1 MAAIKIRLLNSF
13 KLQHQEQQQQQFQ
26 SSPKANCRRY
36 AALALFRRCLY
47 CATNYLK
54 SYCHIKRHGVN
65 KNKTLC
71 WLTLTLILFSCNNSW
86 HGRGK
91 GGSGGSSGGAFCYA
105 LDIGTCK
112 QPLGMESGAIADTQ
126 ITASSA
132 HDMGNVG
139 PQHARLK
146 VDNNGGA
153 WCPKHMVSRGL
164 KEYLQI
170 DLLQVHVVTA
180 IRTQGRFGKGQGQ
193 EYTEAYV
200 LEYWRP
206 GFEKWLRWK
215 SIQGKE
221 ILPGNINTYSEV
233 ENVLQPII
241 FASKVRIYPYSQYDR
256 TVCLRAEVVGCLWE
270 DGIVSYSIPKG
281 IQRGIEI
288 DLSDKTY
295 DGHEEGDR
303 YVDGLGQLVDGQ
315 KGKDNFR
322 TDIHG
327 FGKGYE
333 WVGWRNDTPNLNGNP
348 IEITFEFESVRNFSA
363 VMLHTNNM
371 FSKDVQVFVH
381 AKVLFSI
388 GGRQYAGAPVQ
399 FSYMPDT
406 VLDHAREV
414 TIKLHHRLGKYI
426 QIHLYFAAR
435 WIMLSEITFISTPI
449 IGNFTDEDFAGA
461 AFGAGATSQ
470 DNVEYPLQ
478 RDEVERVINGKFG
491 ERSLSPIPSVISP
504 KPIDHPEPE
513 NSFIGFIFAVLV
525 AIILVLVVVILLIVI
540 RNKRGRGGNV
550 LDAFQHNFNPETLG
564 GADKRLNCSGMKAVT
579 MDNDSESIDKSSLYH
594 EPFNVNMYTSAA
606 SGCSMNEMQRQHVTP
621 DYTDVPDIV
630 CQEYAVPH
638 MQDLL
643 PSAQK
648 TNSIYGT
655 GGGGGG
661 GSSNYSTSARN
672 TLNSMFQSKLSTASQ
687 KLQQLQHQHSQPPPP
702 PASNSTHATTHCA
715 PPIPPLPP
723 MLGSTSN
730 DKYATTAIC
739 KANAANN
746 GSHTALAGG
755 ISSGGVGAAGAGACN
770 TLPNGSIGGGSG
782 SLASTTASLASS
794 STTPTGG
801 GYGYSSSA
809 ATLNATKPH
818 HYNLDMTGNGV
829 VCDVGVG
836 VDVNEEQANFQVQ
849 EFPRQSLVIVEKLG
863 CGVFGELHLCETK
876 GISTSLVAVATL
888 RPGAPEHMRKEFRNK
903 AKHLA
908 RLSDP
913 NVAHLLGACLSDE
926 PICMVFDYSACLG
939 DLNQFLQEHVA
950 ETTHNLQ
957 SGIMTNKSLSYGC
970 LVYIATQIA
979 SGMKHLEQMNFVHRD
994 LATRSCIIGPEL
1006 TIKVCSIGTVI
1017 NRIAYAADYCQ
1028 LEGTTG
1034 RQTQPM
1040 PVRWMA
1046 WESVLLGK
1054 FTSKSDVWS
1063 FAVTLW
1069 EILTFAR
1076 EQPYEHLTDEK
1087 IIENIGHIYAD
1098 DKLHEVLP
1106 MPLNCPR
1113 EIYDLMCECWQRNE
1127 SSRPNFREIHLFLQ
1141 RKNLGF
1147 KPNNTMHY

>member
-1 MAAIKIRLLNSF
+1 MATIKIRQLNSF
-13 KLQHQEQQQQQFQ
+13 KLQQQQQLQEEL
-26 SSPKANCRRY
+26 PKAKCRG
-36 AALALFRRCLY
+36 AIALLFSRCTY

-54 SYCHIKRHGVN
+54 SYCRIKRHGVN

-71 WLTLTLILFSCNNSW
+71 WLTLTLILLSCSSW
-86 HGRGK
+86 HGRRGER
-91 GGSGGSSGGAFCYA
+91 GGGGGGAFCYA

-170 DLLQVHVVTA
+170 DLLLVHVITA
-180 IRTQGRFGKGQGQ
+180 VRTQGRFGKGQGQ

-215 SIQGKE
+215 TIQGKE
-221 ILPGNINTYSEV
+221 ILTGNINTYSEV
-233 ENVLQPII
+233 ENILQPII

-281 IQRGIEI
+281 VQRGMEI

-303 YVDGLGQLVDGQ
+303 FVNGLGQLVDGQ

-333 WVGWRNDTPNLNGNP
+333 WIGWRNDTPNLLGHP
-348 IEITFEFESVRNFSA
+348 VEITFEFESVRNFSA
-363 VMLHTNNM
+363 VILHTNNM

-381 AKVLFSI
+381 AKVFFSI
-388 GGRQYAGAPVQ
+388 GGRQYAGEPVQ

-406 VLDHAREV
+406 ILDHARDV
-414 TIKLHHRLGKYI
+414 TIKLHHRLGKYL
-426 QIHLYFAAR
+426 QLHLYFAAR

-449 IGNFTDEDFAGA
+449 VGNFTDEDFAGGTIA
-461 AFGAGATSQ
+461 AGATPQ
-470 DNVEYPLQ
+470 DNAEYPFQ

-491 ERSLSPIPSVISP
+491 ERSQPQTPLVISP

-513 NSFIGFIFAVLV
+513 NSLIGFIFAVLV

-550 LDAFQHNFNPETLG
+550 LDAFQHNFNPDTLG
-564 GADKRLNCSGMKAVT
+564 GADKRLNCNGMKAVT
-579 MDNDSESIDKSSLYH
+579 MDNDTESIDKSSLYH

-606 SGCSMNEMQRQHVTP
+606 SGCSMNDMQRQHVTP

-643 PSAQK
+643 PTSTQK
-648 TNSIYGT
+648 SNSLYGASM
-655 GGGGGG
+655 GAGGG

-687 KLQQLQHQHSQPPPP
+687 KLQQQQHQHSYQSQLTPPPPPP
-702 PASNSTHATTHCA
+702 PAPNSATTSTHCP

-723 MLGSTSN
+723 LLGNASSN
-730 DKYATTAIC
+730 EKYYATTAIC
-739 KANAANN
+739 KANAATNA
-746 GSHTALAGG
+746 SHGIGG
-755 ISSGGVGAAGAGACN
+755 GAVGGVSTNAGACN

-801 GYGYSSSA
+801 GYGYASSA
-809 ATLNATKPH
+809 ATLAAVKPH
-818 HYNLDMTGNGV
+818 HYNLDMSGNGLT
-829 VCDVGVG
+829 GHAI
-836 VDVNEEQANFQVQ
+836 VDVNEELANFQVQ

-876 GISTSLVAVATL
+876 GMSANLVAVATL
-888 RPGAPEHMRKEFRNK
+888 RPGAPDHMRKEFRNK
-903 AKHLA
+903 AKQLT
-908 RLSDP
+908 RLNDP
-913 NVAHLLGACLSDE
+913 NVAHLLGACLRDE
-926 PICMVFDYSACLG
+926 PICMVFDYSECLG

-950 ETTHNLQ
+950 DTTHSLQ
-957 SGIMTNKSLSYGC
+957 AGIMTNKSLSYGS

-994 LATRSCIIGPEL
+994 LATR
-1006 TIKVCSIGTVI
+1006 
-1017 NRIAYAADYCQ
+1017 
-1028 LEGTTG
+1028 
-1034 RQTQPM
+1034 
-1040 PVRWMA
+1040 
-1046 WESVLLGK
+1046 
-1054 FTSKSDVWS
+1054 
-1063 FAVTLW
+1063 
-1069 EILTFAR
+1069 
-1076 EQPYEHLTDEK
+1076 
-1087 IIENIGHIYAD
+1087 
-1098 DKLHEVLP
+1098 
-1106 MPLNCPR
+1106 
-1113 EIYDLMCECWQRNE
+1113 
-1127 SSRPNFREIHLFLQ
+1127 
-1141 RKNLGF
+1141 
-1147 KPNNTMHY
+1147 

>member
-1 MAAIKIRLLNSF
+1 MLITVAHHTSMPELL
-13 KLQHQEQQQQQFQ
+13 
-26 SSPKANCRRY
+26 Y
-36 AALALFRRCLY
+36 G
-47 CATNYLK
+47 
-54 SYCHIKRHGVN
+54 GV
-65 KNKTLC
+65 
-71 WLTLTLILFSCNNSW
+71 WL
-86 HGRGK
+86 
-91 GGSGGSSGGAFCYA
+91 
-105 LDIGTCK
+105 
-112 QPLGMESGAIADTQ
+112 E
-126 ITASSA
+126 
-132 HDMGNVG
+132 
-139 PQHARLK
+139 LK

-164 KEYLQI
+164 KEYLQV
-170 DLLQVHVVTA
+170 DLLQVHVITA

-215 SIQGKE
+215 TIQGKE

-281 IQRGIEI
+281 VQRGMEI

-303 YVDGLGQLVDGQ
+303 YIDGLGQLVDGQ

-327 FGKGYE
+327 FGKGFE
-333 WVGWRNDTPNLNGNP
+333 WIGWRNDTPNLLGHP
-348 IEITFEFESVRNFSA
+348 VEITFEFEGIRNFSA
-363 VMLHTNNM
+363 VILHTNNM

-381 AKVLFSI
+381 AKVFFSI
-388 GGRQYAGAPVQ
+388 GGRQYAGEPVQ

-406 VLDHAREV
+406 VLDHARDV
-414 TIKLHHRLGKYI
+414 TIKLHHRLGKYL

-435 WIMLSEITFISTPI
+435 WIMLSEITFISTSVV
-449 IGNFTDEDFAGA
+449 GNFTDEDFAG
-461 AFGAGATSQ
+461 GAIAVGATPQ
-470 DNVEYPLQ
+470 ENAEYPLQ

-491 ERSLSPIPSVISP
+491 ERSQPQTPLVISP

-513 NSFIGFIFAVLV
+513 SSLIGFIFAILV
-525 AIILVLVVVILLIVI
+525 AIILVLVIVILLIVI

-550 LDAFQHNFNPETLG
+550 LDAFQHNFNPDTLG
-564 GADKRLNCSGMKAVT
+564 GADKRLNCNGMKAVT

-606 SGCSMNEMQRQHVTP
+606 SGCSMNDMQRQHVTP

-648 TNSIYGT
+648 SNSIYGAS

-661 GSSNYSTSARN
+661 SSSNYSTSARN

-687 KLQQLQHQHSQPPPP
+687 KLQQLQHQHPYQSHSTPPPPPP
-702 PASNSTHATTHCA
+702 PAPNSATIATHCP

-723 MLGSTSN
+723 LLGTTSN
-730 DKYATTAIC
+730 EKFYATTAIC
-739 KANAANN
+739 KANAATNAPLVV
-746 GSHTALAGG
+746 GSGAVGG
-755 ISSGGVGAAGAGACN
+755 GASAGACN

-801 GYGYSSSA
+801 YGYSSSA
-809 ATLNATKPH
+809 ATLAAIKPH
-818 HYNLDMTGNGV
+818 HYNLDMSGTGVSSG
-829 VCDVGVG
+829 GA
-836 VDVNEEQANFQVQ
+836 DVNEEQANFQVQ

-876 GISTSLVAVATL
+876 GMSANLVAVATL
-888 RPGAPEHMRKEFRNK
+888 RPGAPDHMRKEFRSK
-903 AKHLA
+903 AKQLA
-908 RLSDP
+908 RVSDP
-913 NVAHLLGACLSDE
+913 NVAHLLGACLRDE
-926 PICMVFDYSACLG
+926 PICMVFDYSECLG

-957 SGIMTNKSLSYGC
+957 AGIMTNKSLSYGC

-994 LATRSCIIGPEL
+994 LATR
-1006 TIKVCSIGTVI
+1006 
-1017 NRIAYAADYCQ
+1017 
-1028 LEGTTG
+1028 
-1034 RQTQPM
+1034 
-1040 PVRWMA
+1040 
-1046 WESVLLGK
+1046 
-1054 FTSKSDVWS
+1054 
-1063 FAVTLW
+1063 
-1069 EILTFAR
+1069 
-1076 EQPYEHLTDEK
+1076 
-1087 IIENIGHIYAD
+1087 
-1098 DKLHEVLP
+1098 
-1106 MPLNCPR
+1106 
-1113 EIYDLMCECWQRNE
+1113 
-1127 SSRPNFREIHLFLQ
+1127 
-1141 RKNLGF
+1141 
-1147 KPNNTMHY
+1147 